1 MGADKVEV
9 RFPPGCQIPDEERPE
24 IDWVLHGI
32 SEGEGDGRLPGPVH
46 GMEVVRQISGGLSG
60 AQVLE
65 IKALCGSPGSEV
77 WYVVKLQDA
86 ETSRTEWQAFRDH
99 MSELK
104 AAYLTAIAAVSE
116 SLLEPG
122 GPPAGERAAVVY
134 VHVSERMGEP
144 GFPVVT
150 LEQLAQSAMEGSE
163 EAARRAVLLVD
174 RLVRRL
180 RATLSRAARPH
191 PTSERLQ
198 RLNPRLGAD
207 LVVELDDDAQPGD
220 AVRHVYPADL
230 FAASCST
237 GTGDGDPRF
246 AVGSWIS
253 VPVQKG
259 RLKSG
264 VLTVHPSDDTRIEV
278 RPAKEATRQLKV
290 SDVRADGTCTV
301 QGPLRARVVSTRVLG
316 YWSLVH
322 ELLGEEAVLETHG
335 LRIGE
340 HLVGHPF
347 ARLRS
352 ILCGVTDGWVTATVH
367 DDLNP
372 RNVLTADYRY
382 TPRKV
387 LQVDDQPYLIDHARV
402 DEDLPLLGDP
412 AWLEINLLRN
422 VVAPALSRPE
432 LIRLNRRL
440 AVACRHGADGE
451 EDGGREADSGGAES
465 PGWAIAGESQA
476 FRVAFR
482 LLWHVRAA
490 ARDGYP
496 AEGRQPWWREYL
508 AQLTLAACRTLKW
521 PRQAQKPHTVAAAL
535 IAAGVAGEFLEGEEA
550 GVPGCFA
557 YWPSTELHELAAR
570 VLPGLDLGHD
580 DELRLLLELV
590 SELDRRP
597 GGRAHPPVREAVRA
611 ACDRAV
617 RVMCADAAEQRLNK
631 LLRAGTRFISLR
643 GSLSGEALAPSS
655 GAPGGTPPER
665 PQDALRLA
673 AGYGSVTL
681 VGQAGAGKSTLL
693 EVLERLY
700 ASAVTGEATDPALP
714 PRMPLSMHAA
724 DLATALTPPGD
735 HGEVLA
741 RACTAGALLGGAA
754 CDRLLTL
761 RGLQLLVDGLDE
773 VPPPQRADVLR
784 WLRDLR
790 ARHRDTPVVLCQRTS
805 AYPTA
810 PAAEP
815 LNAPVITLHP
825 VTTEQARRYAA
836 ELLSDRSSTPWFTPL
851 FGEGLPPSG
860 RRESEP
866 GEGLV
871 SAGLLELLHTPLFL
885 WMAVESHGSTATPPR
900 TAGELFAVFSTWY
913 LTERHHRHRA
923 DGHPELRFAPEE
935 KLDVLES
942 VAELL
947 VEHGPMPLKRMEPRL
962 AEVREDWRAVVDEV
976 IASQFLD
983 VAHGLVRF
991 RHELFQAYCAGRL
1004 LARLATQDEAELLRR
1019 VLRFEWQEPARM
1031 LVGLPGVDRA
1041 VLERVWQRAADA
1053 DARYA
1058 AWLMR
1063 EAPWVPAELTRTFVE
1078 RQQRVL
1084 ASGPAAGRDWNRA
1097 AVALTLL
1104 RAETAWSALE
1114 DVVSSDDAPAEAVV
1128 ACLRAMGATVPGA
1141 GATGEDAARRSLRCA
1156 VVSVLRRTVSVEVE
1170 AAALRAIG
1178 QGQLLTLSSYAAERC
1193 LDAGRPWP
1201 IVREAAAAL
1210 TALHVEL
1217 TPDAWKARN
1226 TACRRRLAA
1235 ADREAQEAARLADSA
1250 ALARERGELL
1260 SVVAQSQ
1267 DPDSLEVLLDHRF
1280 DPGLSELPDWS
1291 ELLST
1296 AARHRRAASPGDPL
1310 AGLLLTDAG
1319 GDGRRQAM
1327 DAFAEGS
1334 DREAVA
1340 AAHRLLSDGEVP
1352 PRQLLD
1358 LVTPGSSGPRL
1369 LAASSVVESLAL
1381 AEMPLA
1387 ERLVRDLIARPRAED
1402 PLWLNGLAALIGAVG
1417 QQSRVL
1423 HVQLLHEASPVV
1435 RALDAQHAMRGTWAQ
1450 TYYAADIGHE
1460 VLAALLERDDEESH
1474 RLAMD
1479 HMSGMDFLLTAV
1491 GRPERLMLSQ
1501 EALARVLAHGPV
1513 DWDSSAATG
1522 GAASNSPAE
1531 VLRFVQAVAYA
1542 GVVEAGPFVETVAR
1556 SKSAA
1561 RTMVTFG
1568 HSHHGIVELALA
1580 AHAVT
1585 AVGWFGRLAGERQ
1598 QLKAMRE
1605 ARSWLQQL
1613 DTRGDHPSL
1622 ERARLV
1628 GLGLLGDWLPIL
1640 HGLTPAD
1647 PILHEAATEVVL
1659 HWLPVPWDTSPP
1671 GDARTT
1677 AAWITD
1683 RLASGE
1689 VTSTEVRDVL
1699 TGMATAL
1706 SRRLGRYIEAPSG
1719 HGPATDGGRDA

>member
-1 MGADKVEV
+1 M
-9 RFPPGCQIPDEERPE
+9 RFPPGCEIPDEERPE
-24 IDWVLHGI
+24 IDWLLHGI
-32 SEGEGDGRLPGPVH
+32 DEGEGDGRLRGPVH
-46 GMEVVRQISGGLSG
+46 GVEVVRQISGGLSG

-65 IKALCGSPGSEV
+65 IKVLCGSPGSEV

-86 ETSRTEWQAFRDH
+86 ETARTEWQAYRDH

-104 AAYLTAIAAVSE
+104 AAYLTEIAAVSQ

-180 RATLSRAARPH
+180 RGTLSRAARPH
-191 PTSERLQ
+191 PTSGRLQ

-207 LVVELDDDAQPGD
+207 LVVELDEDAQPGD

-230 FAASCST
+230 FAASCSA

-278 RPAKEATRQLKV
+278 RPTARATRQLKV

-316 YWSLVH
+316 YWSLVR
-322 ELLGEEAVLETHG
+322 ELLGDDAVPETHG
-335 LRIGE
+335 LRFGE

-352 ILCGVTDGWVTATVH
+352 IICGVTEGWVTATVH

-372 RNVLTADYRY
+372 RNVLTADDRY

-387 LQVDDQPYLIDHARV
+387 LQADDQPYLIDHARV

-422 VVAPALSRPE
+422 VVAPALSPPE
-432 LIRLNRRL
+432 LIRLNRCL
-440 AVACRHGADGE
+440 AVASLHGADGE
-451 EDGGREADSGGAES
+451 EDGGREADGDGAES
-465 PGWAIAGESQA
+465 PAWALAGESPA

-490 ARDGYP
+490 VRFGYP
-496 AEGRQPWWREYL
+496 AEGRQPWWHEYL

-521 PRQAQKPHTVAAAL
+521 PRQAQTPQTVAAAL
-535 IAAGVAGEFLEGEEA
+535 IAAGVAGEFLKGEET
-550 GVPGCFA
+550 GTPGCFA

-570 VLPGLDLGHD
+570 VLPELEPGHD

-597 GGRAHPPVREAVRA
+597 GGRAHPPVRQAVRT

-617 RVMCADAAEQRLNK
+617 RVMCADAADQRLRK
-631 LLRAGTRFISLR
+631 LLRTGTNFIPLH
-643 GSLSGEALAPSS
+643 GSVSGEALPPSS
-655 GAPGGTPPER
+655 NSPGGTPPER

-673 AGYGSVTL
+673 AGYGSVAL
-681 VGQAGAGKSTLL
+681 VGRAGAGKSTILQ
-693 EVLERLY
+693 VLERLY
-700 ASAVTGEATDPALP
+700 AGAVTGEATDPALP

-724 DLATALTPPGD
+724 DLATALAAPGAY
-735 HGEVLA
+735 GEVLA
-741 RACTAGALLGGAA
+741 RACTAGARLGGAA
-754 CDRLLTL
+754 CDRLLML

-773 VPPPQRADVLR
+773 VPPHKRADVLR
-784 WLRDLR
+784 WLRTLR
-790 ARHRDTPVVLCQRTS
+790 TQYRDTPVVLGQRTS

-815 LNAPVITLHP
+815 LTAPAITLHP
-825 VTTEQARRYAA
+825 VTTEQARHYAA
-836 ELLSDRSSTPWFTPL
+836 ERLADPNSTPWFTSL
-851 FGEGLPPSG
+851 FSEGLPPAG
-860 RRESEP
+860 RREGEP

-913 LTERHHRHRA
+913 LAERHHRDRL
-923 DGHPELRFAPEE
+923 DEPPDLRFTPEE
-935 KLDVLES
+935 KLDLLES

-962 AEVREDWRAVVDEV
+962 AEVRQDWRAVIDEV
-976 IASQFLD
+976 VASQFLD

-1004 LARLATQDEAELLRR
+1004 LARLATHDEAELLRR

-1031 LVGLPGVDRA
+1031 LVGLPDVDRA
-1041 VLERVWQRAADA
+1041 VLERVWQRAAHA
-1053 DARYA
+1053 DARYG

-1063 EAPWVPAELTRTFVE
+1063 EAPRVPTELTRSFVE
-1078 RQQRVL
+1078 RQGHVL
-1084 ASGPAAGRDWNRA
+1084 ASDPAAVRDWDRA

-1104 RAETAWSALE
+1104 RADAAWSVLE
-1114 DVVSSDDAPAEAVV
+1114 EVVSSDDAPAKAVV
-1128 ACLRAMGATVPGA
+1128 ACLRAMSAAVRGA
-1141 GATGEDAARRSLRCA
+1141 GATGEDAARRSLRSA
-1156 VVSVLRRTVSVEVE
+1156 VVAVLGRTVPVEVE

-1178 QGQLLTLSSYAAERC
+1178 QGQLLTLSGYPAER

-1201 IVREAAAAL
+1201 VVQEAAAAL
-1210 TALHVEL
+1210 TALDVEL
-1217 TPDAWKARN
+1217 TPDARKARN
-1226 TACRRRLAA
+1226 AACRRRLAA
-1235 ADREAQEAARLADSA
+1235 ADREAREATRLTDSA

-1260 SVVAQSQ
+1260 SVVAQSH
-1267 DPDSLEVLLDHRF
+1267 DADSLEVLLDHRF
-1280 DPGLSELPDWS
+1280 DPGLTELPNWS
-1291 ELLST
+1291 EMLST
-1296 AARHRRAASPGDPL
+1296 AAGHRRAACPGDPL
-1310 AGLLLTDAG
+1310 AGLLLTGAE

-1358 LVTPGSSGPRL
+1358 LVTPGSSGQRL
-1369 LAASSVVESLAL
+1369 LAAASVVESLAL
-1381 AEMPLA
+1381 ADMSLA
-1387 ERLVRDLIARPRAED
+1387 ERLVRGLIARPRPGD
-1402 PLWLNGLAALIGAVG
+1402 PRWLDGLAALIGAVG
-1417 QQSRVL
+1417 QQSNVL
-1423 HVQLLHEASPVV
+1423 HVQLLHAASRVV
-1435 RALDAQHAMRGTWAQ
+1435 RALDAEHAMRGTWAQ
-1450 TYYAADIGHE
+1450 TYYVADVGHD
-1460 VLAALLERDDEESH
+1460 VLAALLEHDDEEGH

-1491 GRPERLMLSQ
+1491 GRPERLTLSQ
-1501 EALARVLAHGPV
+1501 EALTRVLAHRPAG
-1513 DWDSSAATG
+1513 WDDAAAAG
-1522 GAASNSPAE
+1522 GEAAASPAE

-1542 GVVEAGPFVETVAR
+1542 GVVEARPFVEDVAR
-1556 SKSAA
+1556 SEWAA
-1561 RTMVTFG
+1561 RTLVTYG

-1585 AVGWFGRLAGERQ
+1585 AVGWFGRLAGEGQR
-1598 QLKAMRE
+1598 LRAMRE
-1605 ARSWLQQL
+1605 ARSWLRQL
-1613 DTRGDHPSL
+1613 DTRGHHPSL

-1706 SRRLGRYIEAPSG
+1706 SRRLGRYIEGPTG
-1719 HGPATDGGRDA
+1719 HGPTTGGGRGE